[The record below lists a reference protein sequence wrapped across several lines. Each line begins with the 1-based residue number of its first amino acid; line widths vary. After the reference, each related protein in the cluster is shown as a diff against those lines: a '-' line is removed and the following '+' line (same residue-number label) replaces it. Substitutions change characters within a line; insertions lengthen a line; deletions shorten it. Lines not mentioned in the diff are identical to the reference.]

1 MNQPER
7 SMKTPLMI
15 LSVLAISASAC
26 GQKVNEADVPQPVKT
41 AFTKQFPKAEHAQ
54 WEMETKT
61 EYEVN
66 FKQGAEEMSATY
78 GTTGQ
83 WLETE
88 KDIKAD
94 ALPDAVRRT
103 LADKYAGSKVKDLSH
118 VESPKGSFYEADIE
132 KGETSMEVV
141 IAPDGTVVKEKVE
154 KEGKDNDEDGD

>member
-1 MNQPER
+1 
-7 SMKTPLMI
+7 MKIPLMF

-26 GQKVNEADVPQPVKT
+26 GQKVSEADVPQAVKT
-41 AFTKQFPKAEHAQ
+41 AFTKQFPKADHAK

-66 FKQGAEEMSATY
+66 FKLGAEEMSATY
-78 GTTGQ
+78 GTAGQ

-88 KDIKAD
+88 MDIKAD

-118 VESPKGSFYEADIE
+118 VENPQGTFYEADLE

-141 IAPDGTVVKEKVE
+141 ISPDGTVIKENVE
-154 KEGKDNDEDGD
+154 KEGKDDDEDGD